1 MSFNLIVP
9 AAANKPEYS
18 GDRQMMPKVFRL
30 NEYGLSLCIEAV
42 MELDHTMFDAIYITV
57 LKEHDMRF
65 GIVDL
70 LNAQLTHL
78 GWYKA
83 KVVILDEPTKSQAE
97 TVYKTICQ
105 ENIDGSI
112 FVKDADSSFN
122 TEINIQNGIVVYPLE
137 KLSNVNPQH
146 KSYVAIDDMM
156 YITNTVEK
164 LVIDHYFNAGGY
176 LFEDAST
183 FECYYNRFAEYENL
197 YLSHIV
203 YAMLLDGYI
212 FRPFIADKY
221 IDFDK

>member
-1 MSFNLIVP
+1 MSFSLIVP
-9 AAANKPEYS
+9 AAANKLEYF
-18 GDRQMMPKVFRL
+18 GGKQLMPKVFRL
-30 NEYGLSLCIEAV
+30 NEYGVSLCVAAV
-42 MELDHTMFDAIYITV
+42 MELDHTVFDAIYFTV

-112 FVKDADSSFN
+112 FIKDADSAFN
-122 TEINIQNGIVVYPLE
+122 IDITLQNGIAVYPLE
-137 KLSNVNPQH
+137 DLSSVNPQH
-146 KSYVAIDDMM
+146 KSYVAVDDMM
-156 YITNTVEK
+156 YITNTIEK
-164 LVIDHYFNAGGY
+164 LVIDHYFNAEGY
-176 LFEDAST
+176 LFEDAAT
-183 FECYYNRFAEYENL
+183 FEYYYNRFAEYSGL

-203 YAMLLDGYI
+203 YAMLLDGHI
-212 FRPFIADKY
+212 FRPFVADKY
-221 IDFDK
+221 SDFDE